1 MRDLTRRSFLASATA
16 GALYGAAWDPTRLG
30 ISCLLGTTEGSVR
43 KVLSAA
49 REAGFTRAQ
58 IQFPWTKVS
67 EDFIRS
73 LPAWLAG
80 EGIEAEVLGAH
91 VNCCAPE
98 NVIMDCRRQD
108 FARAIEVAGTLGSR
122 RLVAWT
128 GGYGAGLMQPDPRN
142 FTREAEDN
150 ICRFLEPYTNKIEQ
164 ARLRLALE
172 TYITLACPDAPSLAR
187 LLKRLPKSVGA
198 VLDPPNLT
206 PVARYPQRDEALR
219 EMLRLLKSRVA
230 VVHLKD
236 FRLAADG
243 QSYQLPGPLKGEM
256 NYPMFARG
264 ILSLADDTPII
275 AEHLAPSEFATARRE
290 LLPVFEGASL
300 RRQRAA
306 I

>member
-1 MRDLTRRSFLASATA
+1 MRDLTRRSFLGSAA
-16 GALYGAAWDPTRLG
+16 AAAVFSAAWDPARLG
-30 ISCLLGTTEGSVR
+30 IACHFGTTEASVR
-43 KVLSAA
+43 KVLAVA

-58 IQFPWTKVS
+58 VQISWAKVS

-73 LPAWLAG
+73 LPAWLAS
-80 EGIEAEVLGAH
+80 EGIQAEVLGAY

-98 NVIMDCRRQD
+98 NVLMDCRSQD

-128 GGYGAGLMQPDPRN
+128 GGYGAGLMKPDPRN

-150 ICRFLEPYTNKIEQ
+150 ICRFLDQYTKKIEQ
-164 ARLRLALE
+164 AGLRLALE

-187 LLKRLPKSVGA
+187 LLKRLPKCVGA

-219 EMLRLLKSRVA
+219 EMLRLLKGRVA

-256 NYPMFARG
+256 NYPLFARG

-275 AEHLAPSEFATARRE
+275 AEHLAPSEFAAARRE
-290 LLPVFEGASL
+290 LLPVFEAASL
-300 RRQRAA
+300 RR
-306 I
+306 